1 MTLKVFVNDRGENFS
16 EIYSSMFFDINGQA
30 YEMSNDP
37 TLDYDVLIH
46 TSGQNLNHIKTKLK
60 LELCIFHNYENQLG
74 FNYFNNI
81 SPTSPRSSNESIII
95 TNADD
100 STVEHF
106 KWIIHNDFLFNRTK
120 AYYLNYPFKPT
131 TKLWYYVGESGYKLP
146 AIKDG
151 SAKTKIYIAPNNT
164 YLNTPRKIMYRPQL
178 VRLLKNQYG
187 HLGYIGNADDNKNL
201 VLHSQSEF
209 PSVQNIE
216 ELVNIKSY
224 ADYNF
229 QGYNPIN
236 NQYYLNTFISIYGE
250 TIEHG
255 STIAITEK
263 TYEPFIKGLFI
274 LPFSTNGFIAHVR
287 SQGWQLPNFIDY
299 SYDTI
304 ENVEARFLAYCDEL
318 HRLLSMPLE
327 VWCQHWDRNINVLT
341 YNRELFF
348 RRPYDRVDFTRY
360 L

>member
-1 MTLKVFVNDRGENFS
+1 MTLKVFVNDET
-16 EIYSSMFFDINGQA
+16 YASMFFDLNDQE
-30 YEMSNDP
+30 YEIFNDP
-37 TLDYDVLIH
+37 TLDYDILIH
-46 TSGQNLNHIKTKLK
+46 TSKQSPNHIKTKLK

-74 FNYFNNI
+74 FNHFNN
-81 SPTSPRSSNESIII
+81 PKDADRSSIGTIII
-95 TNADD
+95 TNAVD
-100 STVEHF
+100 STVEHY

-120 AYYLNYPFKPT
+120 AYYLNYHFKPT
-131 TKLWYYVGESGYKLP
+131 TKLWYHVGELGYKLP
-146 AIKDG
+146 AIRD
-151 SAKTKIYIAPNNT
+151 SSTKTKIYIAPNNT
-164 YLNTPRKIMYRPQL
+164 YLNTDRKIMYRPQL
-178 VRLLKNQYG
+178 VRILKNQYE
-187 HLGYIGNADDNKNL
+187 HLGYIGNADDDKNL
-201 VLHSQSEF
+201 VLHSQSKF
-209 PSVQNIE
+209 PSVQTIE

-224 ADYNF
+224 VNDNS

-274 LPFSTNGFIAHVR
+274 LPFSTNGFIAYIR

-299 SYDTI
+299 SYDAI
-304 ENVEARFLAYCDEL
+304 ENVESRFLAYCDEL

-327 VWCQHWDRNINVLT
+327 SWRQHWDNNINLLT

-348 RRPYDRVDFTRY
+348 QRPYDRVDFARY